1 MRKSSTR
8 VRSVLRDASIHG
20 HPALAAWNR
29 LQAPPAVLSTLEV
42 WREFSEPHP
51 ASIYRLEF
59 ENGGPASV
67 FAKRCDAASSRVER
81 MCYEE
86 IVPHLEL
93 SSPTYYGSVEQ
104 PDDSCWLF
112 LEDVGRERF
121 SAHDPEHRALA
132 SRWLARLHRSG
143 ANIDAARQLPEGGP
157 PRYLQ
162 HLRDGRARVRRN
174 LENPGITGEER
185 ELLASV
191 LVTLDRVESRWDAIE
206 RACAWLPETVVHSDF
221 RPKNVRIRQEP
232 TGSVLYALD
241 WELAGWGIP
250 VADLAPERS
259 SLSTL
264 QIDAESYAN
273 ALRGHGPR
281 LDRRAIRRLSLIG
294 FLFRQL
300 AAIDWSSLSL
310 HFEDP
315 KFLSDPISS
324 IRLQHPEFT
333 AGIERAEAWLR

>member
-29 LQAPPAVLSTLEV
+29 AQAPPAALSRLEI
-42 WREFSEPHP
+42 WREFAKPHP

-59 ENGGPASV
+59 ENGGPSSV
-67 FAKRCDAASSRVER
+67 FAKRCDAVSCQVER
-81 MCYEE
+81 SCYEE
-86 IVPHLEL
+86 VVPRLEL
-93 SSPTYYGSVEQ
+93 SSPTYYGSVDE
-104 PDDSCWLF
+104 PDGSCWLF

-121 SAHDPEHRALA
+121 SANEAEHRALA
-132 SRWLARLHRSG
+132 SRWLGRLHRYG
-143 ANIDAARQLPEGGP
+143 ANIEAGRQLPEGGP

-174 LENPGITGEER
+174 LENPGITGDER
-185 ELLASV
+185 DFLLTV
-191 LVTLDRVESRWDAIE
+191 LATLDRVESRWDAIE
-206 RACAWLPETVVHSDF
+206 RACAVLPETVVHSDF

-232 TGSVLYALD
+232 SGPVLYALD
-241 WELAGWGIP
+241 WELAGWGVP
-250 VADLAPERS
+250 VADLAPARH
-259 SLSTL
+259 SLGTL
-264 QIDAESYAN
+264 QIDPETYAN
-273 ALRGHGPR
+273 ALVGHGPR

-300 AAIDWSSLSL
+300 AAIDWESLSL

-315 KFLSDPISS
+315 LFLSDPISS
-324 IRLQHPEFT
+324 IRAQHPDFT
-333 AGIERAEAWLR
+333 AGLEHAESWLR